1 METRANHVLIG
12 MFTLMV
18 ILSAILFA
26 LWAAKYSSDK
36 SWTEYDVVFHEAVTG
51 LTVGSVV
58 QYNGIAVGD
67 VRKLSLDV
75 KDPNKVIARIRVG
88 AETPVK
94 VDTKAKLAF
103 VGLTGVA
110 QIQFSGGTANSP
122 RLVTDADHGVPVINA
137 EESAFA
143 KLINSTTDITVTA
156 ADMLLRINKMLS
168 EENVQHI
175 SNTLANLDGVTGAVA
190 GEKKNIAELI
200 ADARSAAAKL
210 DQTLD
215 NTNNVVTKLD
225 QNLVTQIPNLVTKID
240 RTLVQLEALSRN
252 ANGMVAENRE
262 AISSFGNQGL
272 TQVGPT
278 ITELRGLLRQ
288 LNRVSSRLEENPA
301 AFILGRGK
309 PEEFEP

>member
-12 MFTLMV
+12 LFTLAV
-18 ILSAILFA
+18 LLSAILFA

-36 SWTEYDVVFHEAVTG
+36 SWNEYDVIFNEAVTG

-110 QIQFSGGTANSP
+110 QIQFSGGTVNSP
-122 RLVTDADHGVPVINA
+122 RLHAGEDTEIPKIYA

-156 ADMLLRINKMLS
+156 ADVLLRINKMLS
-168 EENVQHI
+168 EENVQRI
-175 SNTLANLDGVTGAVA
+175 SNTLSNIEAVTGSIAS
-190 GEKKNIAELI
+190 EKKNIAELI
-200 ADARSAAAKL
+200 AEARNAAASL
-210 DQTLD
+210 DKTLVS
-215 NTNNVVTKLD
+215 TNNVVNKLD
-225 QNLVTQIPNLVTKID
+225 QNLVNQIPQLVTKID

-252 ANGMVAENRE
+252 VNGVVAENRE

-272 TQVGPT
+272 AQVGPT

-288 LNRVSSRLEENPA
+288 LNRVSARLEENPA

>member
-12 MFTLMV
+12 LFTLAV
-18 ILSAILFA
+18 LASAILFA

-36 SWTEYDVVFHEAVTG
+36 SWNEYEVVFNEAVTG

-58 QYNGIAVGD
+58 QYNGISVGD
-67 VRKLSLDV
+67 VRKLSLDK

-103 VGLTGVA
+103 IGLTGVA

-122 RLVTDADHGVPVINA
+122 RLVSEGEKEIPVIYA

-168 EENVQHI
+168 EENVQRI
-175 SNTLANLDGVTGAVA
+175 GNSLANIEAVTGAVA
-190 GEKKNIAELI
+190 SEKKNISELI
-200 ADARSAAAKL
+200 ADARKAAARL

-215 NTNNVVTKLD
+215 STNKVVNKLD
-225 QNLVTQIPNLVTKID
+225 QNLVNEIPKLVGKID

-252 ANGMVAENRE
+252 TNGVIADNRD
-262 AISSFGNQGL
+262 AINNFSNQGL
-272 TQVGPT
+272 AQIGPT
-278 ITELRGLLRQ
+278 VTELRGLLRQ
-288 LNRVSSRLEENPA
+288 LNRVSARLEENPA
-301 AFILGRGK
+301 AFILGRGN